1 MDPERVLSAWHFFRV
16 FPCASVAIHPRTES
30 KLFFSPSSLGYI
42 GLMRKTPLIVLCT
55 VPDRETAEEIANIL
69 IADNLAAC
77 VNIVPGVTSVY
88 RWENRIEQAE
98 ELILVIKTGSR
109 AYRPLQDKITD
120 LHPYELPEIVAVSVQ
135 DGLPAY
141 LDWLTQSLERSS

>member
-1 MDPERVLSAWHFFRV
+1 M
-16 FPCASVAIHPRTES
+16 
-30 KLFFSPSSLGYI
+30 
-42 GLMRKTPLIVLCT
+42 MRKTPLIVLCT

-120 LHPYELPEIVAVSVQ
+120 LHPYELPEIIAVPVE

>member
-1 MDPERVLSAWHFFRV
+1 
-16 FPCASVAIHPRTES
+16 
-30 KLFFSPSSLGYI
+30 
-42 GLMRKTPLIVLCT
+42 MRKTPLIVLCT

-98 ELILVIKTGSR
+98 ELILVIKTGNR
-109 AYRPLQDKITD
+109 AYKPLQDKIND
-120 LHPYELPEIVAVSVQ
+120 LHPYELPEIIAVSVQ